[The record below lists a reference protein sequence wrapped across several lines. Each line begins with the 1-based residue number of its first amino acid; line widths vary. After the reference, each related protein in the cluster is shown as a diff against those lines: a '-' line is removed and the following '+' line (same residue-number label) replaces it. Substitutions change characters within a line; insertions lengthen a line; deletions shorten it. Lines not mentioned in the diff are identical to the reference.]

1 MKKLL
6 CLLLTAL
13 LLLSLAGCKTASQ
26 DPENPGTS
34 EESTGSTETGT
45 ETADTT
51 ESSQNQQEEIPATK
65 IVYLCTEEAFTD
77 SYGGSL
83 TVRTY
88 DEKGNLLT
96 QDYKSNSGDDAF
108 NEAYTYDESGNVLTY
123 KSYDKYSGLTKETT
137 YTYNDAGQL
146 VSQLFTSKEDAFSHT
161 EKSDFTYREDGLLI
175 KKVATY
181 PADPGNAVHL
191 IYSYD
196 DNGNLIKEE
205 WINVNDGVQTPHSWK
220 AWTYDEKGNKLSET
234 DNRGFKTEWTYDDRG
249 NMLSEEQY
257 NDRGDYWKG
266 VTYTYDKQN
275 RVLTESF
282 TKGAPSA
289 ISEAFIYEYDND
301 GHEIARYRCYDAVD
315 KANAVR
321 VFKSAYDEFGNK
333 VSEIGC
339 KPDGTETS
347 RTTYKYIAIELPNP
361 QKES

>member
-1 MKKLL
+1 MKRLL

-26 DPENPGTS
+26 DPENPGAS

-65 IVYLCTEEAFTD
+65 TLYFCTEEAFTD
-77 SYGGSL
+77 SYGGST

-88 DEKGNLLT
+88 DEHGNLLT
-96 QDYKSNSGDDAF
+96 QNYKSNSGDDAF

-137 YTYNDAGQL
+137 YTYNDADQL

-175 KKVATY
+175 KKVATD
-181 PADPGNAVHL
+181 PADPGNEVHF

-196 DNGNLIKEE
+196 DNSNLIKEE

-234 DNRGFKTEWTYDDRG
+234 DNRGFRTEWTYDDRG

-282 TKGAPSA
+282 TKDAPSA
-289 ISEAFIYEYDND
+289 VSEAFIYEYDNN

-315 KANAVR
+315 KAKAVR
-321 VFKSAYDEFGNK
+321 VFKSTYDEFGNK
-333 VSEIGC
+333 VSEICCTPEGE
-339 KPDGTETS
+339 ETTW
-347 RTTYKYIAIELPNP
+347 RYYKYIAIELPNQ